1 MAVRRPKTKRWWM
14 YLGFGLLIV
23 GFVAFVLVTV
33 APMFVGAVPPI
44 SGRVV
49 DAISGKPVAGMDV
62 CLEAAVIDWKTREVV
77 RSEVTRS
84 DAFGEFSFSSS
95 IHRTE
100 GFRRWEGY
108 LIRVTDPNAEMV
120 PTCGATLIPAF
131 STFVVELDEGRTW
144 APINSGKPVYFPVE
158 LVQERAIP
166 NPIPLG
172 PMRQQMKHFWGGEI
186 ALIPLRQNAGECQG
200 IRDSSLTAFCR
211 EMNNSA
217 AAFYL
222 HRAIQQ
228 ASGTQ

>member
-1 MAVRRPKTKRWWM
+1 MAVRRPKTKPWWI
-14 YLGFGLLIV
+14 YLGYGLFIV
-23 GFVAFVLVTV
+23 GLVVFVFVMV
-33 APMFVGAVPPI
+33 APMFVGVVPPI

-84 DAFGEFSFSSS
+84 DVFGEFSFSSS

-108 LIRVTDPNAEMV
+108 SIIVTDPNAEMV
-120 PTCGATLIPAF
+120 PTCGDTLIPAF
-131 STFVVELDEGRTW
+131 STFGAALAEGRTW
-144 APINSGKPVYFPVE
+144 APINSAKPIYFPVE
-158 LVQERAIP
+158 IAQDRGRP
-166 NPIPLG
+166 NPPPWG
-172 PMRQQMKHFWGGEI
+172 PMLQKMKHFWVGEI
-186 ALIPLRQNAGECQG
+186 ALTPLRQNAGECQG
-200 IRDSSLTAFCR
+200 IRDSSLAAFCR

-217 AAFYL
+217 AAFDL